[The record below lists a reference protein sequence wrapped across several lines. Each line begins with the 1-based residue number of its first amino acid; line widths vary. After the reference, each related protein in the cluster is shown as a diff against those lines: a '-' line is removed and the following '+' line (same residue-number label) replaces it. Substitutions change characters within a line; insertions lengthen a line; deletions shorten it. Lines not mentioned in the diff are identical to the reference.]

1 MKRAPWYVLSCILV
15 FTLLFPVFADD
26 GMWMPHQMKM
36 LDLQKQGLKM
46 DPGDLFKED
55 GTGLMSAV
63 VSLGGGTGEF
73 VSDAGLILTNHH
85 VAFGAI
91 QRASSP
97 EHDYITDGFVADG
110 LEKEIPAHGY
120 IADVLLGYT
129 DVTKT
134 VLKVLKK
141 DMSYAEQ
148 AKALEAVEKK
158 LIENAEKEG
167 KDIRA
172 RFASMYSGN
181 KYYLFR
187 FKHLKDIRLV
197 FAPPRDLGNYGGDID
212 NWMWPR
218 HTCDF
223 SFLRAYVSKE
233 GVGEAYS
240 EDNVPYRP
248 KSVMPISLDG
258 LKPGDFT
265 FVMGYPGRTYRNYTL
280 TELKNSMK
288 SLKSRLETFTGIIDF
303 LEARGI
309 DNKEVEI
316 KYASRVKGLHN
327 ALKNYQGKLEGMEK
341 HSLIAKKE
349 AQQDEILS
357 WIENSPK
364 MNKKYG
370 TAVADLDAFLE
381 QYEQRSERNALVSG
395 LVSGYYGSTL
405 LSQAH
410 FIVRAAEERQKP
422 DAERSGRFQDRV
434 WPDQKRRNRL
444 VERGYDLATDRAYL
458 MFRLKKLLDT
468 PVEEIPA
475 ALQTVFKNGSAET
488 VEKFVNNLY
497 DNTCLA
503 DADKRQELLE
513 MTPEQLAELG
523 DPMIDLAAEL
533 EKGLAAVRDESKA
546 VNREY
551 QVLKQKYLAAVL
563 KKNNG
568 ELAPD
573 ANSTI
578 RFTYGTVEGYQPA
591 DAVEYKPFTTLTG
604 VMEKE
609 TGEFPFS
616 VPQKL
621 KDLYKAK
628 DFGRYEDKNL
638 NNIVTCFLNTTNVTG
653 GNSGSPTLN
662 ARGEQVG
669 IIFDMTYESVIGDYY
684 VIPELQ
690 RTISV
695 DIRYVLF
702 ITEKFSGADFI
713 LKEIGI

>member
-341 HSLIAKKE
+341 HGLIAKKE